1 MEIAVLG
8 GGHGCYAAAVHLT
21 EQGHRV
27 RFWRRDAEAFGPV
40 LESGVITVQ
49 DFKGERDV
57 IIGLATTDLAQAV
70 RGAELVVIPLPSLSH
85 EALAEQLAPCLESG
99 QVVFLPPG
107 TFGSFLFARALE
119 RSGNRADVSFAE
131 TGTLPYLARK
141 HGAQRVV
148 ISGYATR
155 LPTGVFPARNS
166 AYALQV
172 IAAAYPVEPCEDA
185 LSGALMNAGPIIH
198 PPLILMNA
206 GPLEHFDAWD
216 IHNEGTQPSIRRVT
230 DALDGERIA
239 LREAL
244 GYGAPHF
251 PLRDHYNKADEGDEW
266 MYGRAAH
273 ERLTDSG
280 DWRED
285 IDLTC
290 HRYMLEDTRLGL
302 SFLVSVGRWLGV
314 PTPVAEGLLSI
325 ATPVADRPLYD
336 EGRTLESLGLARY
349 SKQQLQTL
357 LQQGFDADA
366 GSQRAIGV
374 LGAGRMGRGIALA
387 YAFAGVP
394 VCMVDLKE
402 RGDEDWDRF
411 QQTLR
416 SELAVDL
423 DFLVDVGLLAAADR
437 GAVAGKMRCVRS
449 SEAPSALGTC
459 EIIYEAVPEVLAA
472 KRACFDFVNEHL
484 DPSVVVASTTSTFLV
499 SELANM
505 VVQPQRFMNAHWLN
519 PAHLMPLVEIS
530 RTDDV
535 DSAALERLQASL
547 QSIGKVSVVCSAS
560 PGYIVPRIQ
569 ALAMN
574 EAARLV
580 EEGVASAE
588 EVDRAINTGFGPRFA
603 VLGLLE
609 FIDWGG
615 GDILYYASNYLAE
628 KVDGRY
634 RPPSIVEN
642 NMKAGLNGVR
652 EGRGFFDYSGVDVAE
667 YRHKRLREFV
677 ELLSHRGLLPRFGAA
692 GHVQ

>member
-8 GGHGCYAAAVHLT
+8 GGHGCYAAAAHLS
-21 EQGHRV
+21 EQGHHV
-27 RFWRRDAEAFGPV
+27 RFWRRDAEAFAPV
-40 LESGVITVQ
+40 LESNTVTVK

-57 IIGLATTDLAQAV
+57 AIAVVTTDLALAV

-85 EALAEQLAPCLESG
+85 EALAEQLAPHLEAG

-107 TFGSFLFARALE
+107 TFGSFLFARALA
-119 RSGNRADVSFAE
+119 RSGNPADVSFAE

-141 HGAQRVV
+141 HGDNRVV

-155 LPTGVFPARNS
+155 LPTGVLPARNS
-166 AYALQV
+166 EHALKV
-172 IAAAYPVEPCEDA
+172 IGAAYPVEPCEDA

-206 GPLEHFDAWD
+206 GPLEHFDVWD

-230 DALDGERIA
+230 DALDAERIA

-251 PLRDHYNKADEGDEW
+251 PLRDHYNKAGEGDEW

-285 IDLTC
+285 IDLKT

-325 ATPVADRPLYD
+325 ATPVSERPLYE
-336 EGRTLESLGLARY
+336 EGRTLDNLGLARCTQ
-349 SKQQLQTL
+349 QQLQSL
-357 LQQGFDADA
+357 LQQGFASGA
-366 GSQRAIGV
+366 EGQRAIGV
-374 LGAGRMGRGIALA
+374 LGAGRMGRGIALS

-394 VCMVDLKE
+394 VCMVDMKA
-402 RGDEDWDRF
+402 RTADEWEGF
-411 QQTLR
+411 QQTLER
-416 SELAVDL
+416 ELAVDL
-423 DFLVDVGLLAAADR
+423 DFLVDAGLMAATDR
-437 GAVAGKMRCVRS
+437 DVVAAKMSCVRS
-449 SEAPSALGTC
+449 DQAAAALADC
-459 EIIYEAVPEVLAA
+459 DIVYEAVPEVLDA
-472 KRACFDFVNEHL
+472 KRECFDFVNQHL
-484 DPSVVVASTTSTFLV
+484 NHAVVIASTTSTFLV
-499 SELANM
+499 SELAGM
-505 VVQPQRFMNAHWLN
+505 VVNPKRFMNAHWLN

-530 RTDDV
+530 RTEDV
-535 DSAALERLQASL
+535 DPAALASLQASL
-547 QSIGKVSVVCSAS
+547 NSIGKISVVCSAS

-588 EVDRAINTGFGPRFA
+588 EVDRAINAGFGPRFA

-615 GDILYYASNYLAE
+615 GDILYYASNYLAG
-628 KVDGRY
+628 KVDARY
-634 RPPSIVEN
+634 LPPDIVER

-652 EGRGFFDYSGVDVAE
+652 EGRGFFDYSGMDTTE
-667 YRHKRLREFV
+667 YRQKRLREFV

-692 GHVQ
+692 TQVQ